1 MKPTSPSN
9 RGVESRSGESSQP
22 KPVLHQANPL
32 KVSQPTTKAS
42 AGVGLLGERLE
53 EELVVSG
60 GMEVTILSR
69 VIPVDRLHEAGVQDM
84 ITKTWS
90 SRQIKSSAKGCCD
103 Q

>member
-1 MKPTSPSN
+1 MKPTSPSS
-9 RGVESRSGESSQP
+9 RGVESKSGESSQP
-22 KPVLHQANPL
+22 KPVLHQANPR

-42 AGVGLLGERLE
+42 AGEGLLEV
-53 EELVVSG
+53 ELVVSG
-60 GMEVTILSR
+60 GMEVTIPSR